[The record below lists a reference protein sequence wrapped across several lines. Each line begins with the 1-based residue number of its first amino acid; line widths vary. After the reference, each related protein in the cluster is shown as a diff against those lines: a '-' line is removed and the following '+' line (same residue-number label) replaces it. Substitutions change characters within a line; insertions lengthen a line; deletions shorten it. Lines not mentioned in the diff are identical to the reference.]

1 MTAAHALS
9 HTVAC
14 GIPGIGKVPWG
25 SHFSLLYTTRQS
37 LVDGLV
43 AYFQTGILN
52 NERCFGSRRS
62 GSPPQTPQRS

>member
-52 NERCFGSRRS
+52 NERCL
-62 GSPPQTPQRS
+62 